1 MDCLSTGRS
10 CAEAADLLA
19 AHAPHAF
26 DPALTRVF
34 SALLSDMGARF
45 DVYERAAK
53 IGAPFLNELHAAM
66 ASLDHFQTATR
77 HALHDWIFN
86 AFEAA
91 AVLTR
96 EVMLRNGEN
105 RPSQT
110 EVMDYFVN
118 SGHWLPDDS
127 TLVAEYFYR
136 KLPALL
142 EKTGAGE
149 NDNGE
154 GS

>member
-26 DPALTRVF
+26 DPALARVF
-34 SALLSDMGARF
+34 SSLLSDMGARF
-45 DVYERAAK
+45 DAYESAVA
-53 IGAPFLNELHAAM
+53 ISVPFLTELRAAM
-66 ASLDHFQTATR
+66 ASLDHFKTATR
-77 HALHDWIFN
+77 HALHDWVFN
-86 AFEAA
+86 TFEAA
-91 AVLTR
+91 AVLMR

-105 RPSQT
+105 RPFQA
-110 EVMDYFVN
+110 EVVDYFTN
-118 SGHWLPDDS
+118 SGHWLPGDS
-127 TLVAEYFYR
+127 TLVAEYFYH

-142 EKTGAGE
+142 GEAGAEE
-149 NDNGE
+149 NSDK

>member
-1 MDCLSTGRS
+1 MNRLSTGKS

-34 SALLSDMGARF
+34 SSLLADMGERF

-66 ASLDHFQTATR
+66 ASLDQCKTATR
-77 HALHDWIFN
+77 LTLHDWIFN

-91 AVLTR
+91 AILAR

-105 RPSQT
+105 RPFQT
-110 EVMDYFVN
+110 EVLDYFVN
-118 SGHWLPDDS
+118 SGHWLPGDS
-127 TLVAEYFYR
+127 TLVAEYFYH

-142 EKTGAGE
+142 GKEGTDE

>member
-26 DPALTRVF
+26 DPALTRMF
-34 SALLSDMGARF
+34 SSLLSDMGARF

-53 IGAPFLNELHAAM
+53 IGAPFLNELRTAM

-77 HALHDWIFN
+77 HVLHDWIFN

-91 AVLTR
+91 VILTR

-105 RPSQT
+105 RPSQA

-118 SGHWLPDDS
+118 SGHWLPGDS

-142 EKTGAGE
+142 GKAGADE

>member
-1 MDCLSTGRS
+1 MNRLSTGKS

-34 SALLSDMGARF
+34 SSLLADMGARF

-105 RPSQT
+105 LPSQAG
-110 EVMDYFVN
+110 VINYFVS
-118 SGHWLPDDS
+118 SGHWLPGDS
-127 TLVAEYFYR
+127 TLVAEYFYH

-142 EKTGAGE
+142 EEAGADE
-149 NDNGE
+149 NGAAK

>member
-10 CAEAADLLA
+10 CAEAADLLT

-26 DPALTRVF
+26 DPVLARVF
-34 SALLSDMGARF
+34 SSLLSDMGARF

-53 IGAPFLNELHAAM
+53 IGAPFLNELRTAM

-77 HALHDWIFN
+77 HVLHDWIFST
-86 AFEAA
+86 FEAA

-105 RPSQT
+105 RPPQA
-110 EVMDYFVN
+110 EVIDYFVN
-118 SGHWLPDDS
+118 SGHWLPGDS

-142 EKTGAGE
+142 GGADK
-149 NDNGE
+149 NDRDK
-154 GS
+154 SP